1 MQKVIGVTELQRNFR
16 FVFDEVTKG
25 NTPYVLTRSSRPEAV
40 LIPYED
46 FLRFQAQQE
55 QLVIAQVAGQLGAE
69 PESATTPA
77 VRVAAG
83 EEMRQIINLL
93 ASQPAPQAI
102 LDIRPSAA
110 FQARVSAL
118 LARNKERTLSRQE
131 EAELERCLMLEHLVR
146 LAKAR
151 AYQQLNLPS

>member
-16 FVFDEVTKG
+16 FFFDEVTKG
-25 NTPYVLTRSSRPEAV
+25 NIPYVLTRSSRPEAV

-46 FLRFQAQQE
+46 FLRFQAQRE
-55 QLVIAQVAGQLGAE
+55 QLVAAQIADQLGAE
-69 PESATTPA
+69 PEGAPPPA
-77 VRVAAG
+77 AAPAAD
-83 EEMRQIINLL
+83 EEMRQIVNLL
-93 ASQPAPQAI
+93 ASQPTPQTI

-110 FQARVSAL
+110 FQARVSEL

-151 AYQQLNLPS
+151 AYQQLNQPS

>member
-55 QLVIAQVAGQLGAE
+55 QLVVVQVAGQLGGGL
-69 PESATTPA
+69 ESATMPAATPA
-77 VRVAAG
+77 AD
-83 EEMRQIINLL
+83 EEMRQIVNQL

-110 FQARVSAL
+110 FQARVSEL

>member
-25 NTPYVLTRSSRPEAV
+25 NTPYVLTRSSRPEAT

-46 FLRFQAQQE
+46 FLRFQTQQE
-55 QLVIAQVAGQLGAE
+55 DLLVAQAIIQLETESNGA
-69 PESATTPA
+69 APA
-77 VRVAAG
+77 AAG
-83 EEMRQIINLL
+83 ASGDEMRQIINLL
-93 ASQPAPQAI
+93 ASQPTPQAI
-102 LDIRPSAA
+102 LDIRPSTT
-110 FQARVSAL
+110 FQARVSNL
-118 LARNKERTLSRQE
+118 LARSKEGTLARSE

-151 AYQQLNLPS
+151 AYQQLNPA

>member
-46 FLRFQAQQE
+46 FLRFQAQEE
-55 QLVIAQVAGQLGAE
+55 QLVVAQVAGQLGAG
-69 PESATTPA
+69 PGGPTTPDA
-77 VRVAAG
+77 GVAAG
-83 EEMRQIINLL
+83 EEMRQIVNLL

-110 FQARVSAL
+110 FQARVSTL

-151 AYQQLNLPS
+151 AYQQLNLAS